1 MTAENR
7 APDNS
12 VVSWHRW
19 ARYMVV
25 VVLIVLVVVLSL
37 TVPAFRRPANLF
49 NILQQNA
56 IIGIVAIGMLLMIIV
71 GGFDLSVGAVG
82 AAAGVVA
89 AWLLVHGS
97 LPLAIAGALTV
108 GLVVGMLNGTL
119 ISRIHIDPFVTTLAT
134 SVIVVGLL
142 FILTDAKPV
151 YGVPPVLH
159 VIGLGRIG
167 PVPIAALV
175 FAAVAFVAW
184 VILRFTRFGRHVYA
198 VGGNSEACRLA
209 GVPIAWVTTRTYA
222 LGSTAA
228 AAAGLVLLGQTN
240 IGQPSAATSW
250 PLTAIAACVIG
261 GAQLGGGG
269 GTVGGVIVGTMLLGV
284 MSNALNLLGVSP
296 FWKPALTGLIILIAV
311 GVESRQKERSI

>member
-1 MTAENR
+1 MTTD
-7 APDNS
+7 APAVAAARPWRKWGRYT
-12 VVSWHRW
+12 VV
-19 ARYMVV
+19 A
-25 VVLIVLVVVLSL
+25 VLILLVIVLSI
-37 TVPAFRRPANLF
+37 TMPAFRRPANLF

-82 AAAGVVA
+82 AATGVVA
-89 AWLLVHGS
+89 AWLLIHTS
-97 LPLAIAGALTV
+97 LPVALLGA
-108 GLVVGMLNGTL
+108 LVVGLIVGVANGVL
-119 ISRIHIDPFVTTLAT
+119 ISRVDIDPFITTLAT

-142 FILTDAKPV
+142 FVLTDAKPV
-151 YGVPPVLH
+151 YGVPDVLH

-167 PVPIAALV
+167 PMPIAALV

-184 VILRFTRFGRHVYA
+184 VILRFTRFGRYIYA

-209 GVPIAWVTTRTYA
+209 GVPIARVTTRTYV
-222 LGSTAA
+222 LGSMAA
-228 AAAGLVLLGQTN
+228 AVAGLVLLGQTN

-269 GTVGGVIVGTMLLGV
+269 GTVGGVIIGTLLLGV
-284 MSNALNLLGVSP
+284 MSNALNLMGVSP

-311 GVESRQKERSI
+311 GVESRQKERNV